1 MYFFLGIGSMVK
13 AHSGRSANTIS
24 CVSSHL
30 LFWRRVLKKISCSCT
45 LHIKAPFSPLNY
57 VFCTGI
63 YYSYTMPG
71 FSLCVMQ
78 MCCSAKTFLLIIYTI
93 YCVGWIK
100 QQQHAKWCVLDFKVL
115 TRMLFWNT
123 VCRSLP

>member
-1 MYFFLGIGSMVK
+1 MCRLRLLIRTSAVSRINILLLCSYFNLNLYYVDLKCIFSGNWEHSMVK
-13 AHSGRSANTIS
+13 AQSGRSANTIS

-63 YYSYTMPG
+63 NYSYTMPG

-78 MCCSAKTFLLIIYTI
+78 MCCSAKTFLLI
-93 YCVGWIK
+93 
-100 QQQHAKWCVLDFKVL
+100 L
-115 TRMLFWNT
+115 
-123 VCRSLP
+123 